1 MVTKILL
8 VVPAH
13 RRSGLLE
20 ILDEKDLRVFPAAD
34 FREAQRRLTGP
45 DSYDLVL
52 SDAELPDGSWRDLLQ
67 LILESERY
75 CEMIVCSRVGDE
87 QLWAEA
93 LQCGVYD
100 LLVEPYEGQ
109 EVLRII
115 QSALDSQYM
124 RRFTQ
129 MATPRAS

>member
-1 MVTKILL
+1 MDTKILL

-20 ILDEKDLRVFPAAD
+20 ILDEKDVQIYPAAD

-45 DSYDLVL
+45 DSFDLVL
-52 SDAELPDGSWRDLLQ
+52 TDAELPDGSWRDLLQ
-67 LILESERY
+67 ILLQLRSP
-75 CEMIVCSRVGDE
+75 CEMIVCSRDE
-87 QLWAEA
+87 QLWVEA

-100 LLVEPYEGQ
+100 LLVEPYEGL

-115 QSALDSQYM
+115 QSALDSRYM
-124 RRFTQ
+124 QRFTQ
-129 MATPRAS
+129 MPAARAS